1 MQIIRFLL
9 FPISFIYGFIV
20 WVRNKM
26 YDFGMLKSYSFDIPV
41 LSVGNLEV
49 GGSGKT
55 PATEYLVKLLEP
67 KFSVATLS
75 RGYGRLTSGFR
86 WVDVSDNASL
96 CGDEPLQIK
105 LNHPNIGVAVCEGRV
120 KGVNRIKDTH
130 DLVILDDAYQHRAI
144 KPGLSILLF
153 DFNRLN
159 HNRVMLPTGNY
170 REFFSGR
177 KRADILV
184 VTKCPTTLTD
194 SEKQLIVKKLKPFN
208 HQKFIFSYIAYADD
222 LQPVIHGIKK
232 ISISTISPKTAV
244 LLLTGIAKSQP
255 LLDKIKEKTQ
265 NITHH
270 NYPDHHNFSS
280 KNILKLVNNFKAL
293 KAQHKIIITTQKDAI
308 RLKDAAFEQHLNNLP
323 IYYWQIG
330 MAFADNDKLTFE
342 KTVANY
348 VNKY

>member
-9 FPISFIYGFIV
+9 FPISIIYGFIV

-26 YDFGMLKSYSFDIPV
+26 YDFGILKSYSFEMPV

-55 PATEYLVKLLEP
+55 PTTDYLVKFLAP

-75 RGYGRLTSGFR
+75 RGYGRITSGFR

-105 LNHPNIGVAVCEGRV
+105 LNNPNIGVAVCEDRV
-120 KGVNRIKDTH
+120 KGVSIIQDTH

-153 DFNRLN
+153 DFNSLN
-159 HNRVMLPTGNY
+159 QNTLLLPAGNY
-170 REFFSGR
+170 REFFSGS

-184 VTKCPTTLTD
+184 VTKCPTFLTD
-194 SEKQLIVKKLKPFN
+194 SDKQLIATNLKLYN
-208 HQKFIFSYIAYADD
+208 HQKIIFSYIAYADK
-222 LQPVIHGIKK
+222 LHPLTNGKK
-232 ISISTISPKTAV
+232 EILVSSINSKTAV
-244 LLLTGIAKSQP
+244 LLLTGIAKPQ
-255 LLDKIKEKTQ
+255 LLIEKIKEKTQ

-270 NYPDHHNFSS
+270 YYPDHHNFNS
-280 KNILKLVNNFKAL
+280 KNILKLVKVFSTLN
-293 KAQHKIIITTQKDAI
+293 AQHKIIITTQKDAI
-308 RLKDAAFEQHLNNLP
+308 RLKDVGFEQQLNNLP
-323 IYYWQIG
+323 IYYWQID
-330 MAFADNDKLTFE
+330 MAFANNDKLIFE
-342 KTVANY
+342 KTITNY